1 MSNFNNIHSAFTTQP
16 TTLLDPRNKIN
27 SLLSS
32 RRPRFLIHTTIS
44 TTRIFPRC
52 IALDPNKTL
61 SSQQLEE
68 WSQVSSLVTSIDSSI
83 EKIQADKLV
92 SRAFGWGTQK
102 FWRGDV
108 KHEPPSLEQAKTSID
123 FLRNRL
129 ELDDSAIAAIL
140 KKLPEVLRLPL
151 SRMTANIDLIQS
163 NYPSLKDALLQNS
176 VKANPSVLGY
186 DFDCEGDCQSECARC
201 WVQF

>member
-1 MSNFNNIHSAFTTQP
+1 MLHINKNHSAFALHS
-16 TTLLDPRNKIN
+16 TLTFPSNNFN

-32 RRPRFLIHTTIS
+32 RRPRFLIKSTSTI
-44 TTRIFPRC
+44 TRIFPRC
-52 IALDPNKTL
+52 IALDPNQTL

-68 WSQVSSLVTSIDSSI
+68 WSQISSLLMSIDSSI

-108 KHEPPSLEQAKTSID
+108 KHEPPSLEQAQASIH
-123 FLRNRL
+123 FLRNTL
-129 ELDDSAIAAIL
+129 ELDDSSIAAIF

-151 SRMTANIDLIQS
+151 SRMNANIDLIQS
-163 NYPSLKDALLQNS
+163 NYPSLKGTMLQNS

-186 DFDCEGDCQSECARC
+186 DFDCEGDCKSECARC